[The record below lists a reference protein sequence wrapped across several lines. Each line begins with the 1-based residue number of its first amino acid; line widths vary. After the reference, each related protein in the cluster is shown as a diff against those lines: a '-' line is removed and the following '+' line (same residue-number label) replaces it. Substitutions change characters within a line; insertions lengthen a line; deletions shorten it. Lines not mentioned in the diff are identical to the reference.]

1 MMQDFQQGN
10 SRVLISTD
18 THTLTRGVDVQNL
31 SVVINFDMP
40 NPAEFGDYIHRLNSF
55 NPRSR
60 SGGKGVAINFE
71 MPNAAEFGNYIHRL
85 NSFNNRSRSGWKGV
99 AINFATSDEVPVLHD
114 IEHKCSTKIEA
125 LPSNGEFCNP
135 IPNKQC

>member
-60 SGGKGVAINFE
+60 SGGKGVAINF
-71 MPNAAEFGNYIHRL
+71 
-85 NSFNNRSRSGWKGV
+85 
-99 AINFATSDEVPVLHD
+99 ATSDEVPVLHD
-114 IEHKCSTKIEA
+114 IENKCSTKIEA